1 MSNKFGFLSKLDFLQ
16 NFASVFIASLNPA
29 VVHNLEKYMALK
41 KVHYL
46 SSIEDIDGDY
56 IEFGVYTGSSFC
68 HSIRCVKK
76 LARINSSINST
87 SFYGFDSF
95 EGFGELLD
103 EDKHP
108 FYEDSN
114 FEANYKKVNSRV
126 KRTAKGINYRLIKGF
141 FSETLAAG
149 AESYGIKKSRIVFRF
164 VCFFNK

>member
-16 NFASVFIASLNPA
+16 DFASVFIASLNPA

-56 IEFGVYTGSSFC
+56 IEFGIYTGSSFC

-76 LARINSSINST
+76 LAKINSSINST

-95 EGFGELLD
+95 EGF
-103 EDKHP
+103 
-108 FYEDSN
+108 
-114 FEANYKKVNSRV
+114 
-126 KRTAKGINYRLIKGF
+126 
-141 FSETLAAG
+141 
-149 AESYGIKKSRIVFRF
+149 
-164 VCFFNK
+164 